1 MDIQKYIKDRF
12 LRMTND
18 KYVCEELTQI
28 TNIIILER
36 KYKLEDKPKAIRL
49 LNLIT
54 RSVYIDYLRSKK
66 SKKEIELTED
76 IISTYSAENYL
87 ISKENE
93 EIIINKLSR
102 LTDDQSDVLL
112 LRTFFKMNYKDISK
126 IMKCSFNTAL
136 SHFHYAKNKIKD

>member
-93 EIIINKLSR
+93 EIIINKLSQ